1 MFLTRIIEPL
11 HVVNR
16 IIVSQRLCQNFSRTL
31 YIQGQ
36 SPEAKVREYF
46 YYIDHQGMLFL
57 DDAKM
62 KNFTSCY
69 KELHFLKFFFKRLK
83 KNDSLRYKEDFPY
96 LSLCGKERNFVR
108 CDDLPIVFTE
118 LIQEEGDEVPLLSY
132 NNGSRFL
139 TVDFEPE
146 KICMTPSTG
155 RIYHPGPEKTGGIGL
170 LGDKLGI
177 LWTSEKRFVFENGED
192 NPPTQ
197 FIWNDQKLNLTHELI
212 SKLPSSDS
220 NPTTEKKNSSNDDH
234 EYQVVHDFATKEF
247 VLMCDEDRS
256 TKAYIKYEIVNN
268 KKIHFITTQ
277 VPSSQQGKGIGKILV
292 KEVLEF
298 CVENQMKFS
307 SSCWYINDYLTKYP
321 SKKHKILFQ
330 Q

>member
-1 MFLTRIIEPL
+1 MFLTRIIISKQIC
-11 HVVNR
+11 R
-16 IIVSQRLCQNFSRTL
+16 SFTRSL

-83 KNDSLRYKEDFPY
+83 KNDSMRYTEDFPY

-118 LIQEEGDEVPLLSY
+118 VIQDESDDIPLLSY

-139 TVDFEPE
+139 TVDFQPE
-146 KICMTPSTG
+146 KICMMPSTG

-177 LWTSEKRFVFENGED
+177 LWTTEQRFIFGNGEE

-197 FIWNDQKLNLTHELI
+197 FVWNDERKDLTNELV
-212 SKLPSSDS
+212 SKLPSSDHDQ
-220 NPTTEKKNSSNDDH
+220 TTVDSENRKKSSNQQDH
-234 EYQVVHDFATKEF
+234 EYQVLHDFATKEF
-247 VLMCDEDRS
+247 VLFCDEDRS
-256 TKAYIKYEIVNN
+256 SKAYVKYEVVSNQS
-268 KKIHFITTQ
+268 IHFLTTQ
-277 VPSSQQGKGIGKILV
+277 VPISQKGKGIGKILV

-298 CVENQMKFS
+298 CVENQMRFS
-307 SSCWYINDYLTKYP
+307 SSCWYIDDYITKYP
-321 SKKHKILFQ
+321 SKKYRKLFQ
-330 Q
+330 K